1 MRRSS
6 GFTLLEALIAL
17 AIFSLIAVMAT
28 TGVSGAL
35 RAQSLN
41 EAVVSSQSRLR
52 RVTEVFT
59 QELRSAVLGGVSN
72 APYPS
77 NDHQVSFVTLNGGA
91 GDPVTP
97 HDSGHNASFS
107 NAANFDLL
115 WGDTAVDPA
124 TVLTGHHVLLVND
137 NGEAIV
143 FKVTNV
149 TLQGTGTYNV
159 VHAGCSNTIA
169 YTDSRTMS
177 MQSRAIG
184 FRFDAAS
191 GTLYMTE
198 GSDPEVPVAF
208 DLSSV
213 KIQYVYVTG
222 TGGTVVRTTP
232 LTSSTGQPVR
242 TGTIGGQPATLQ
254 RIGIAVSGSNRANGR
269 QVARTVS
276 SQVEMA
282 SRHSFT
288 INQVTI
294 CN

>member
-1 MRRSS
+1 M
-6 GFTLLEALIAL
+6 
-17 AIFSLIAVMAT
+17 
-28 TGVSGAL
+28 
-35 RAQSLN
+35 
-41 EAVVSSQSRLR
+41 
-52 RVTEVFT
+52 
-59 QELRSAVLGGVSN
+59 
-72 APYPS
+72 
-77 NDHQVSFVTLNGGA
+77 
-91 GDPVTP
+91 
-97 HDSGHNASFS
+97 
-107 NAANFDLL
+107 
-115 WGDTAVDPA
+115 
-124 TVLTGHHVLLVND
+124 LTGHHVLLVND

>member
-6 GFTLLEALIAL
+6 GFTLLETLIAL

-72 APYPS
+72 APYAS
-77 NDHQVSFVTLNGGA
+77 NDHQVSFVTLTGGA

-97 HDSGHNASFS
+97 HDSGNNVSFS

-149 TLQGTGTYNV
+149 ALQGTGTYNV

-169 YTDSRTMS
+169 YTNSRTMS

-184 FRFDAAS
+184 FRYDAAS
-191 GTLYMTE
+191 GTLYLTE

-213 KIQYVYVTG
+213 SIQYVYLTD

-242 TGTIGGQPATLQ
+242 SGTIGGQSVTLQ
-254 RIGIAVSGSNRANGR
+254 RIGIAVSASDRANGR

-282 SRHSFT
+282 SRHNFP
-288 INQVTI
+288 IHQVTI